1 MYIPGAGEIAVF
13 MSAFVGALLGFLW
26 YNSYPAQVFMGD
38 TGSLTIGGIV
48 GVSAVL
54 IRKELLLPLLCGI
67 FLVEALSVII
77 QRYYFKY
84 TKKKYGEGRRVFKMT
99 PLHHHYQ
106 KEGVPALI
114 SKPAHAVPEA
124 KIVTRFWMI
133 GIILAAATLA
143 LLKIR

>member
-84 TKKKYGEGRRVFKMT
+84 TKKKYGEGKRIFKMS
-99 PLHHHYQ
+99 PIHHHFELCGWSEY
-106 KEGVPALI
+106 
-114 SKPAHAVPEA
+114 
-124 KIVTRFWMI
+124 KIVLVFSLVGM
-133 GIILAAATLA
+133 AAGVGAVLMQ
-143 LLKIR
+143 L